1 MASDDVPRRWR
12 LPDHDQVAVVAVL
25 VPEDAPIVDT
35 RPGHDPHRL
44 TGLHPDDVRDTDSS
58 QRRDLHLRT
67 AAQLPGPDAYEGK
80 RDQEEAE
87 EDECNDPRPNAPPPP
102 LGGHRLGDE
111 PPPPRPIRGAA
122 ARGPL

>member
-1 MASDDVPRRWR
+1 VSYDAPHRGLPNDD
-12 LPDHDQVAVVAVL
+12 QIAAVAVL

-35 RPGHDPHRL
+35 GMGYGPHSL
-44 TGLHPDDVRDTDSS
+44 AGLHPDDVRDTDSS

-87 EDECNDPRPNAPPPP
+87 EDECSDHPGPNAPPFRF
-102 LGGHRLGDE
+102 LDRLGDE
-111 PPPPRPIRGAA
+111 AAFACPRRREA
-122 ARGPL
+122 ARVA